1 MRRLNSALET
11 IGEPQNQKTMEEFLE
26 RFLGNTEIVHIKLD
40 AKRNAHEIFD
50 RLNNAGARLRIIDL
64 IRNEVFQRV
73 TEKQDALYHEK
84 WEPFEI
90 ELQDAFKHL
99 SPTKKG
105 REVDGF
111 FWPYALIP
119 NSGAVKSRLFS
130 ELQDY
135 WQTIPDDGETIG
147 YEVASLIIED
157 LTKWLPAYFALKT
170 SKRPDN
176 MDDKLWTRIETLND
190 MPVHVVTYPYLMQL
204 IRSHVSNPIKYSPDD
219 CIKCINY
226 IESFFVRRAVAGHEP
241 SGLHAIFKVLWKK
254 AKANPSKVR
263 ENLQTR
269 TIKIPSDDQF
279 KDNILNLALY
289 GRSLASF
296 ILRRYEESLWAG
308 KSENFKVLP
317 SSTIDHVMPQKAQT
331 GDWESVV
338 NHVDFMTYKDTWGN
352 LVLLSSKLNSLKGN
366 KSFKDA
372 KKILKEHTVFKSAQ
386 EILEYDKW
394 DAEEIRKRSQKIA
407 EWAVKRWT
415 A

>member
-1 MRRLNSALET
+1 
-11 IGEPQNQKTMEEFLE
+11 
-26 RFLGNTEIVHIKLD
+26 
-40 AKRNAHEIFD
+40 
-50 RLNNAGARLRIIDL
+50 
-64 IRNEVFQRV
+64 
-73 TEKQDALYHEK
+73 
-84 WEPFEI
+84 
-90 ELQDAFKHL
+90 
-99 SPTKKG
+99 
-105 REVDGF
+105 
-111 FWPYALIP
+111 
-119 NSGAVKSRLFS
+119 
-130 ELQDY
+130 
-135 WQTIPDDGETIG
+135 
-147 YEVASLIIED
+147 
-157 LTKWLPAYFALKT
+157 
-170 SKRPDN
+170 